1 METTHEQLIG
11 KQISYRPYRKI
22 ASFIGYFLKEDFL
35 DWLLDLEDLFDFEN
49 IYYERKVGLI
59 LYKLS
64 KYALCWWER
73 VQSDRIWQGKD
84 KIHSWPRMKKMFAI
98 KFYLLD
104 CEEILS
110 YSIQDYYWP
119 RSSHLNYFKEPY
131 IPPLREEL
139 HVEENTFLEEY
150 VEVKEENIEIF
161 EKINEGFVIEEEP
174 KIKSVEEINEDL
186 IIEKN
191 LEVETVE
198 TIKE

>member
-1 METTHEQLIG
+1 
-11 KQISYRPYRKI
+11 
-22 ASFIGYFLKEDFL
+22 
-35 DWLLDLEDLFDFEN
+35 
-49 IYYERKVGLI
+49 
-59 LYKLS
+59 
-64 KYALCWWER
+64 
-73 VQSDRIWQGKD
+73 
-84 KIHSWPRMKKMFAI
+84 MFAI